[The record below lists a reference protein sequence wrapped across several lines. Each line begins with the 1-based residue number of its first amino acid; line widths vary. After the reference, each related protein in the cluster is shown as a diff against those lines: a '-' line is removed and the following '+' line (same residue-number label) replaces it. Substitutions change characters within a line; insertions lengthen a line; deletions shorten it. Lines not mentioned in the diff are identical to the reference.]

1 VPCLSAAKAIPYV
14 VKPTATIVGQALGM
28 SCHYTAAD
36 LQFACKAG
44 TAALITCYGL
54 VKSGTVAYG
63 LALGADTA
71 QAKPGDVLEYS
82 AGAGGAAYIIGSD
95 EQKFIATIDTISS
108 MTTNTPD
115 FWRRNHESYPS
126 HAVRFTG
133 EPAYIKHVIASTQQI
148 MDQEHCTPQNFDH
161 VVFHQPNGKFPVLV
175 ARRLGF
181 TETQLRLGLLVS
193 SIGNCYS
200 ASSLIGLSAVLDGAR
215 EGQKI
220 LLTSYGS
227 GSGCDSMII
236 TTTKRLSFVQKVATT
251 TQEYI
256 QKKRYISYHEYR
268 KRMESL

>member
-1 VPCLSAAKAIPYV
+1 MPYLSAAKVIPYV
-14 VKPTATIVGQALGM
+14 VKPTATIVGQALGL

-36 LQFACKAG
+36 FQFACKAG
-44 TAALITCYGL
+44 TAALVACYGL
-54 VKSGTVAYG
+54 VKSGTIAYG

-95 EQKFIATIDTISS
+95 EKKLIATIDAVSS

-115 FWRRNHESYPS
+115 FWRRHHESYPS

-133 EPAYIKHVIASTQQI
+133 EPAYIKHVIASTRQI
-148 MDQEHCTPQNFDH
+148 MDRERCLAKDFDH
-161 VVFHQPNGKFPVLV
+161 VVFHQPNGKFPALV

-181 TETQLRLGLLVS
+181 SEAQLKLGFLVS

-200 ASSLIGLSAVLDGAR
+200 ASSLIGLSAVFDKAC

-227 GSGCDSMII
+227 GSGCDSVII
-236 TTTKRLSFVQKVATT
+236 TTTKRLSLVQEIAKT

-256 QKKRYISYHEYR
+256 QKKCYISYHEYR
-268 KRMESL
+268 RRMESI